1 MWNWWSCHLR
11 ATGSGQELP
20 EMPLGVVGQAW
31 FGIALTGAPGYLSER
46 SILIPWGTTYG
57 QG

>member
-1 MWNWWSCHLR
+1 MAS
-11 ATGSGQELP
+11 
-20 EMPLGVVGQAW
+20 GVVGRAW
-31 FGIALTGAPGYLSER
+31 FGIALTGDPGHLSER

>member
-1 MWNWWSCHLR
+1 MLR
-11 ATGSGQELP
+11 
-20 EMPLGVVGQAW
+20 EMALGVVGQAW
-31 FGIALTGAPGYLSER
+31 FGIALTGDPGHLSER